1 MKKEY
6 KNSILLILIILLCIL
21 GIIFYYRT
29 IEGFQEDTTPQVI
42 NSRIRID
49 NTCSD
54 PKQTNVFDRF
64 TFVQP
69 IGKDDDGND
78 TDCSMYTNYTIYN
91 GFPFDTNNVCLP
103 ICDPEK
109 GWHEYLPD
117 RTYCVRS
124 NCMNTVDLSGQ
135 IKTSWTHVCGPIA
148 KQHYTLT
155 STLASISTVSQT
167 FNTQFNQV
175 NSNYSGL
182 FTTLQSY
189 NCANPANSANCLVR
203 NTRLPAITD
212 NYMTLNNLKNSIN
225 VNFIDLSNKMRPFNI
240 VHRAFGCDLFI

>member
-6 KNSILLILIILLCIL
+6 KNSILPILIILLCIL
-21 GIIFYYRT
+21 GIIFYYT
-29 IEGFQEDTTPQVI
+29 TMEGFEEDTTPQVI
-42 NSRIRID
+42 NSSIRID
-49 NTCSD
+49 STCSD
-54 PKQTNVFDRF
+54 PKQTNIFDRF

-69 IGKDDDGND
+69 VVKDDDGNFTCD
-78 TDCSMYTNYTIYN
+78 PYTNYVKYV
-91 GFPFDTNNVCLP
+91 GFPFEDKGVCLP

-109 GWHEYLPD
+109 GWYEYLPD

-182 FTTLQSY
+182 ITTLQNY
-189 NCANPANSANCLVR
+189 NCSLDATKCTIR
-203 NTRLPAITD
+203 NARFPDIRNNYITL
-212 NYMTLNNLKNSIN
+212 TNLKNS
-225 VNFIDLSNKMRPFNI
+225 VNGTYIDLSNKLRPFDV
-240 VHRAFGCDLFI
+240 VHRAFGCDLFT